1 MLVSIDL
8 LFYFVHVS
16 ECVCLSHS
24 TYKQQLAI
32 VHMSDQY
39 TRISCGGT
47 PLPRDAPVVG
57 LLFGVVTAD
66 RMEILDAN
74 DIPIDLSDQT
84 KMQISLHQAV
94 FAHHVVVGWYRV
106 SNDPEPTAEDVQ
118 TTLQLQTYL
127 GTSQLF
133 CSCKS
138 QVQTNNH
145 HPNNHYQ
152 HSEHDNGNENVDSI
166 VTLYEEEG
174 GILVGLEGW
183 KLETSPAE
191 QIAVECVIREQP
203 TTLSSAFC
211 TQIDTLTDSI
221 HKMKDRI
228 QLLLSFLE
236 HTQEGTIPRHF
247 GLIRQV
253 QGLICQLGCL
263 MGTTPQHQVPQ
274 LMQHMAVVTTTVVT
288 VQDYMDKCQQ
298 MQESKVVSRERR
310 F

>member
-1 MLVSIDL
+1 M
-8 LFYFVHVS
+8 
-16 ECVCLSHS
+16 
-24 TYKQQLAI
+24 

-39 TRISCGGT
+39 TRITCGGT

-57 LLFGVVTAD
+57 LLFGVVTSD
-66 RMEILDAN
+66 QMEILDAN
-74 DIPIDLSDQT
+74 DIPMDFSDQT

-138 QVQTNNH
+138 QVQANDNH
-145 HPNNHYQ
+145 HEYHT
-152 HSEHDNGNENVDSI
+152 EHDNEHDNEHDTEHDNDNHNDNDNDKEDSI

-191 QIAVECVIREQP
+191 QIAVECVIREHP

-211 TQIDTLTDSI
+211 TQVDTLSDSI

-228 QLLLSFLE
+228 QMLLSFLE
-236 HTQEGTIPRHF
+236 HTQAGTIPRHY

-263 MGTTPQHQVPQ
+263 MGTTPKHQVPQ

-288 VQDYMDKCQQ
+288 VQEYIDKCQQ
-298 MQESKVVSRERR
+298 MQESKVTSREQR